1 MGVVMTQ
8 TALDSFALAN
18 GYGKTTAAMSEAEKV
33 ALRYVFVQKQLN
45 AAAGDFSRTADGW
58 ANQVRVLNL
67 QFDTLKGTIGQGL
80 INVFTPVLK
89 VINSVIGKLQTLAN
103 AFLAVTN
110 LFAGKKKKSGGM
122 GAVVQEAE
130 AAADAVGGVGEA
142 AKGAAGAAK
151 KAAKDMAKAFS
162 IDELNIVTPEAE
174 SGGSGGGAGGA
185 AGMDM
190 GMEPVPVDTTALDTY
205 DSKLQDVINRVKEL
219 QSLFLA
225 GFRIGFGDFKV
236 LDSIRLNLAGI
247 KEELIGVAS
256 DPKVQSAFHDMLNQI
271 ALNAGKVARIGC
283 INWCNVG
290 RQPDRWYL

>member
-1 MGVVMTQ
+1 M
-8 TALDSFALAN
+8 
-18 GYGKTTAAMSEAEKV
+18 
-33 ALRYVFVQKQLN
+33 
-45 AAAGDFSRTADGW
+45 
-58 ANQVRVLNL
+58 
-67 QFDTLKGTIGQGL
+67 KGTIGQGL

-130 AAADAVGGVGEA
+130 AAADAVGGAGRKT

-190 GMEPVPVDTTALDTY
+190 GMEPVPVDTTVLDT
-205 DSKLQDVINRVKEL
+205 L
-219 QSLFLA
+219 
-225 GFRIGFGDFKV
+225 
-236 LDSIRLNLAGI
+236 
-247 KEELIGVAS
+247 
-256 DPKVQSAFHDMLNQI
+256 
-271 ALNAGKVARIGC
+271 
-283 INWCNVG
+283 
-290 RQPDRWYL
+290 